1 MAEGLYRLGDYVYM
15 ESTAPPQPY
24 QICRIEELRK
34 NARGSV
40 EVYVKCFFRR
50 KDLPQSLVQLA
61 DRHASQLEDDHI
73 YELQEERDKMKA
85 KDPSYVDEGACYI

>member
-24 QICRIEELRK
+24 QICRVEELRK
-34 NARGSV
+34 NCKGSV

-50 KDLPQSLVQLA
+50 RDLPASLVQLA
-61 DRHASQLEDDHI
+61 DRHANQLEEDHV
-73 YELQEERDKMKA
+73 YEIREERDRVRA
-85 KDPSYVDEGACYI
+85 GNGEYEEG